1 MGEPDTRR
9 DAISRERFDAVLLDM
24 DGVLTDT
31 ASVHASAWKRMF
43 DEFLRARA
51 ARTGGRFV
59 AFDIESDYKHH
70 VDGKPRYDG
79 VQSFLAS
86 RGIHLPWGSPSD
98 GAEARTVCG
107 LGNRKN
113 EMLREAIEIHG
124 VRAYESTIN
133 LIRALR
139 ACGVRTAI
147 ISSSRNCTLVLES
160 AGANGLFDVAV
171 DGIESARLGLHGK
184 PAPDI
189 FAEAARRLGV
199 EPARAVVVE
208 DAIAGV
214 EAGRAGGFGCVIGVA
229 RSGDPARLAKAGAP
243 AVVSD
248 LSEVSVAGEAT
259 QVDARELPSAL

>member
-1 MGEPDTRR
+1 MVAVTSMT
-9 DAISRERFDAVLLDM
+9 ATTLSISPARFDAVIFDL
-24 DGVLTDT
+24 DGVVTQT
-31 ASVHASAWKRMF
+31 ALVHAAAWKHLFDDFLRQHAAETGTPFRPF
-43 DEFLRARA
+43 DEV
-51 ARTGGRFV
+51 G
-59 AFDIESDYKHH
+59 DYAIIG
-70 VDGKPRYDG
+70 GKPRYDG

-160 AGANGLFDVAV
+160 AGAAADLAAILEI
-171 DGIESARLGLHGK
+171 DGY
-184 PAPDI
+184 
-189 FAEAARRLGV
+189 
-199 EPARAVVVE
+199 
-208 DAIAGV
+208 
-214 EAGRAGGFGCVIGVA
+214 
-229 RSGDPARLAKAGAP
+229 AGA
-243 AVVSD
+243 A
-248 LSEVSVAGEAT
+248 
-259 QVDARELPSAL
+259 